1 MRISDWSSDVCSS
14 DLHEAVE
21 RPEEALQLE
30 YELGD
35 RPVVGGEQVV
45 VLAALTAQ
53 LAIAEHQERQERRR
67 QAGHRGDADRRAA
80 DLPQDEGTR
89 GADGAT
95 APAGMAVDHSNLE
108 RSALPSGAQASRSE
122 ARRGG
127 KECVSTY

>member
-21 RPEEALQLE
+21 RPEEALHLE

-80 DLPQDEGTR
+80 DMQQDEGTS
-89 GADGAT
+89 GHDGAT
-95 APAGMAVDHSNLE
+95 ALADIG
-108 RSALPSGAQASRSE
+108 
-122 ARRGG
+122 
-127 KECVSTY
+127 STHTRTQVTNEQLV